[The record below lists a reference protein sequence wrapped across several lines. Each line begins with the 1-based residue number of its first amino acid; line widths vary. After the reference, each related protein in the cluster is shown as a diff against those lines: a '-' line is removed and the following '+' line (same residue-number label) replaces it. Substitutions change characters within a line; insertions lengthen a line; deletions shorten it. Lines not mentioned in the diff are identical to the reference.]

1 MSAPSEKSPILRAE
15 PSWLWLEKPPG
26 LPVFPPHQDPAGDCL
41 LSRLL
46 RTRTDQ
52 RASWPEGFEGGLAH
66 RLDVSTS
73 GIVLAARS
81 PADLARARVA
91 FSSRALRKV
100 YRFLSDGTVPWTEHR
115 VTTELAHHR
124 KRRDRMVVRR
134 GQNTP
139 HRGRW
144 YPADTRFRH
153 LGGALWEAVIVTG
166 VMHQIRIHAAS
177 VGLALRGDRV
187 YGAPTWDDAPEGVTF
202 ALHHCR
208 IEGLGGCPFSPPW
221 F

>member
-1 MSAPSEKSPILRAE
+1 MSAPSQSPILRE
-15 PSWLWLEKPPG
+15 EEHWLWLDKPPG
-26 LPVFPPHQDPAGDCL
+26 VPVFPPHRDPRGDCV

-46 RTRTDQ
+46 QARPDSTV
-52 RASWPEGFEGGLAH
+52 WPEGFEGGIAH

-73 GIVLAARS
+73 GVVLAART
-81 PADLARARVA
+81 PEDLARARAA
-91 FSSRALRKV
+91 FSSRSLRKV
-100 YRFLSDGTVPWTEHR
+100 YRFLSDGRVPWTEHC

-144 YPADTRFRH
+144 YAADTRFRH
-153 LGGALWEAVIVTG
+153 LGGPLWEAVIVTG
-166 VMHQIRIHAAS
+166 VMHQIRLHAAS
-177 VGLALRGDRV
+177 VGITLRGDRI
-187 YGAPTWDDAPEGVTF
+187 YGAPTWEEAPEGVDF

-208 IEGLGGCPFSPPW
+208 LEGLGGCPFSPPW